1 MSRTDIVKV
10 HKAEI
15 IEIDPKKKY
24 ILTVSVGKEYTMEHA
39 AEIAKKVKEAYEP
52 FKNVQ
57 VLMYREG
64 IKIHLEQH
72 E

>member
-24 ILTVSVGKEYTMEHA
+24 ILTLSVSNEYTHEQA
-39 AEIAKKVKEAYEP
+39 ALIAKKVKETYAEYE
-52 FKNVQ
+52 NMQ
-57 VLMYREG
+57 LRMYREG
-64 IKIHLEQH
+64 IKIHIEQH
-72 E
+72 G